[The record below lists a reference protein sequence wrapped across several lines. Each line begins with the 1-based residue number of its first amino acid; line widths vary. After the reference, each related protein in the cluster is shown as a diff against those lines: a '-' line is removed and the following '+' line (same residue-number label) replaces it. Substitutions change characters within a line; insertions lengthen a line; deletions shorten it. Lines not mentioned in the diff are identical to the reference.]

1 MSIFRKMIVFLLSFV
16 LLITLTIIVV
26 VFGSKTVWHF
36 TQNQQI
42 NAFKLNKSIY
52 ISSASKICEQTKN
65 MLFSTSYYEVLIE
78 QTSELMYKCNVA
90 SVSVEDGNIFYEQ
103 KSRVLWMFPHGIVY
117 VQNMKMIPEWRK
129 LIHIEGNWFYYH
141 DAS

>member
-42 NAFKLNKSIY
+42 NAFQLNKSIY

-65 MLFSTSYYEVLIE
+65 MWFSTSYYEDLRARNP
-78 QTSELMYKCNVA
+78 ELMNKCNVA

-117 VQNMKMIPEWRK
+117 VQNMKMIPKWRK
-129 LIHIEGNWFYYH
+129 LIHIEENWFYYH